1 MNVAIQGVKGSLHYI
16 VGEQYFG
23 EMPDLLEENKAE
35 VLIKAIE
42 NSIAG
47 AILPNY
53 ALNDEYKLNICV
65 EYYLPILHN
74 LMP

>member
-1 MNVAIQGVKGSLHYI
+1 
-16 VGEQYFG
+16 
-23 EMPDLLEENKAE
+23 MPDLLEENKAE